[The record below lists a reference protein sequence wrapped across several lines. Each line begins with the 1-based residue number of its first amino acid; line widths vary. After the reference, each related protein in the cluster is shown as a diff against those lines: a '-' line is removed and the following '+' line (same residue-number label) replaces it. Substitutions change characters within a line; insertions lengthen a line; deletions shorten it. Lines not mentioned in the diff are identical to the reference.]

1 MQKYTFIIFL
11 ITLLSSTVFSQGLT
25 ITSRSP
31 VINALNVTSDTNIEV
46 VFDKNINSGTVDE
59 NTFNVDGSM
68 TGEIP
73 GAFNTSGSTVT
84 FNPTNNFSP
93 GEIVTVTI
101 TTSLLSSDVSSLTN
115 PITWQFTVKSSP
127 AAMEITGQEVIS
139 TSASGAESVYAAD
152 IDGDGDMDVLSASYS
167 DNKIAWYKN
176 TDGAGTF
183 GAQQVISTSANGPQS
198 VYAADLDG
206 DGDLDVLS
214 ASVNDNKIAW
224 YANTDGAGTFGAQQ
238 IITTSAASTY
248 NVYAADLD
256 GDGDIDVLSASY
268 FDNKIAWY
276 ENTDGAGTFGAQKVI
291 TTSAGGALSVYASDL
306 DGDGDMDVL
315 SASTNDNKIAWYENT
330 DGAGT
335 FSAQKIIT
343 TSAHNAK
350 SVYAADLD
358 GDGDL
363 DVLSASRGDN
373 KIAWYENTD
382 GAGTFGTQQVITTSA
397 IGTFSVY
404 SADLDGDGDMDVLS
418 DLSSN
423 NRIAWY
429 ENTDGAGTFGTLQVI
444 TTSTSYPYSVYS
456 ADLDGD
462 GDMDVLSASYTD
474 SKIAWYEN
482 KSLGTSANFTET
494 INKNTILTL
503 TSAHITYSDAIQG
516 KPQLSTKIVSAPG
529 KGELFNDQDENN
541 IAGGAEILGDGDTI
555 SKADLDNGFLKYI
568 PLPDESGVPYTNF
581 TFKVVNSDGE
591 SSQTY
596 TGTVNI
602 GLLGPS
608 TITNEGATIDQ
619 GGTFTFSDL
628 VLKGEDPDGPDYSLA
643 YNITQMPVHGSLTN
657 NGVLIDENGN
667 SFFTQND
674 IANGKIK
681 YSHNGDES
689 REDSIKFILV
699 DSDGNTSDEATFL
712 ITINNVNNAPT
723 VGTISAITMK
733 EDEEYALDL
742 TSWYNE
748 INDPDNADSTLT
760 ISVSC
765 NDTKV
770 TLSPIE
776 NNKCTISADEN
787 YFGNALLNV
796 TISDGELSCQTTVDL
811 TIESVNDLPVINGLP
826 SSVSFE
832 NGESETID
840 LNGKATDI
848 ETPDTL
854 LTWSFSAT
862 PDSVNVSYSA
872 ATKIVSLTAKGS
884 FDGDVELTVT
894 VTDADG
900 GTDEEVVTITIT
912 PAPVDPTGLDNLN
925 GIPTEYELSQN
936 YPNPFNPST
945 VIRYGIPADA
955 ELVEVSANVSL
966 IIYDILGNE
975 VATLVNG
982 QQSPGYYER
991 TWNAGNVSSGIY
1003 FYVLRAGKFVES
1015 RKMLLIK

>member
-11 ITLLSSTVFSQGLT
+11 ITLLSSTVLSQGLT

-73 GAFNTSGSTVT
+73 GAFNTSGGTVT

-115 PITWQFTVKSSP
+115 PITWQFSVTSSP
-127 AAMEITGQEVIS
+127 AAMDITGQEVIT
-139 TSASGAESVYAAD
+139 TSASGAEKVYAAD

-167 DNKIAWYKN
+167 DDKIAWYEN

-183 GAQQVISTSANGPQS
+183 GSQQVISTSASGPQS
-198 VYAADLDG
+198 VHAADIDG
-206 DGDLDVLS
+206 DGDMDVLS
-214 ASVNDNKIAW
+214 ASVN
-224 YANTDGAGTFGAQQ
+224 
-238 IITTSAASTY
+238 
-248 NVYAADLD
+248 
-256 GDGDIDVLSASY
+256 
-268 FDNKIAWY
+268 DNKIAWY
-276 ENTDGAGTFGAQKVI
+276 ENTDGAGTFGAQQVITTSAASAYDVYAADIDGDGDMDVLSASYYDNKIAWYENTDGAGTFGTQQVI
-291 TTSAGGALSVYASDL
+291 TTSAGGALSVYSVDL

-335 FSAQKIIT
+335 FSAQKVIT

-382 GAGTFGTQQVITTSA
+382 GTGTFGAQQVITTSA
-397 IGTFSVY
+397 SGTFSVY

-429 ENTDGAGTFGTLQVI
+429 ENTDGVGTFGTQQVI

-462 GDMDVLSASYTD
+462 GDMDVLSASYID

-482 KSLGTSANFTET
+482 KSLGTSADFAET
-494 INKNTILTL
+494 INKNTVLTIS
-503 TSAHITYSDAIQG
+503 SANITYSEPIQS

-529 KGELFNDQDENN
+529 KGELFNDQDGNN
-541 IAGGAEILGDGDTI
+541 IAGGAEILGNGDTI

-596 TGTVNI
+596 NGTVNI

-608 TITNEGATIDQ
+608 IITNEGATIDQ

-628 VLKGEDPDGPDYSLA
+628 VLKGEDPDGPDYSIA

-723 VGTISAITMK
+723 VGTISAIIMK

-765 NDTKV
+765 NDTNV

-811 TIESVNDLPVINGLP
+811 TIESVNDFPVINGLP
-826 SSVSFE
+826 TSLSIINGDVE
-832 NGESETID
+832 NLD
-840 LNGKATDI
+840 LKGMASDV
-848 ETPDTL
+848 ETPDSM
-854 LTWSFSAT
+854 LTWSFTAT
-862 PDSVNVSYSA
+862 PDSVNLNYNAETNEEYIS
-872 ATKIVSLTAKGS
+872 AKGS
-884 FDGDVELTVT
+884 FDGTVELTVT

-900 GTDEEVVTITIT
+900 GTDETTITVTVT
-912 PAPVDPTGLDNLN
+912 PDPTSIEGLN
-925 GIPTEYELSQN
+925 GIPTEFTLFQN

-945 VIRYGIPADA
+945 VIRYGIPVGDA
-955 ELVEVSANVSL
+955 YHASLNVSL
-966 IIYDILGNE
+966 KIYDILGNE
-975 VATLVNG
+975 VATLVNEEK
-982 QQSPGYYER
+982 SPGYFEVR
-991 TWNAGNVSSGIY
+991 WNAENLASGIY
-1003 FYVLRAGKFVES
+1003 FYRVIAGSYVECK
-1015 RKMLLIK
+1015 KMLMIK